1 MPTIRQ
7 LPHATQANSEDQI
20 PISQAGETKATT
32 VGALLSG
39 LQPAIIVESGTLLGR
54 TSVGPGG
61 PEPVLV
67 GPGLAF
73 SEGVLK
79 ATAAESATGAPGPQG
94 PPGKDG
100 ASFHSGAGAPQ
111 PSSGFE
117 GDSYL

>member
-39 LQPAIIVESGTLLGR
+39 LQPAIIIESGTLLGR

-61 PEPVLV
+61 PEPVLSD
-67 GPGLAF
+67 LALLF
-73 SEGVLK
+73 P
-79 ATAAESATGAPGPQG
+79 TES
-94 PPGKDG
+94 
-100 ASFHSGAGAPQ
+100 
-111 PSSGFE
+111 
-117 GDSYL
+117 